1 MKIFPSKS
9 VLKRNTQKVDLKET
23 SIVWIVASSLSREY
37 NSNEPRDREAKHG
50 QVIGWDMERA

>member
-37 NSNEPRDREAKHG
+37 NSNEPRGREAKHG
-50 QVIGWDMERA
+50 